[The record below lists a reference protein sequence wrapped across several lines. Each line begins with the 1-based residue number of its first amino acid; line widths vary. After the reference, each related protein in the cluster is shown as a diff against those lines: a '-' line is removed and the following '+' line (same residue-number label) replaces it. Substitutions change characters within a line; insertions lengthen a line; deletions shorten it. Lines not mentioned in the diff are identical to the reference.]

1 MPGRWRRAP
10 RDQSGVEVSSK
21 ELSGL
26 LQFTGQETDSG
37 LTRLETANNWTLTV
51 SLAAVITIVNTG
63 SFPSD
68 KSLMLLCATILLTSH
83 FTVRAMKG
91 YINVIRFSALN
102 HAVVGLML
110 IPEAQRTARFSE
122 VREKFQEYNQE
133 WRLPIKRHHV
143 WVKTLTEFSFGY
155 IFAGLAGLVAYNA
168 SVVVTTPQV
177 RVVCIIIIGL
187 AVAEL
192 ANFHFRSPYMRP
204 GRIDEA
210 MVRTR

>member
-1 MPGRWRRAP
+1 VP
-10 RDQSGVEVSSK
+10 RGPSSVAVSDA
-21 ELSGL
+21 ELSSL
-26 LQFTGQETDSG
+26 LQFTVQETDSG
-37 LTRLETANNWTLTV
+37 LTRLETANTWTLTV
-51 SLAAVITIVNTG
+51 SLAAVITIINAG

-83 FTVRAMKG
+83 FMVRAMKG
-91 YINVIRFSALN
+91 YINVVRFSALN
-102 HAVVGLML
+102 RAVVDLVLTPG
-110 IPEAQRTARFSE
+110 PQRAARFGE

-133 WRLPIKRHHV
+133 WRLPIKRYHV

-168 SVVVTTPQV
+168 SIVVGTLQT
-177 RVVCIIIIGL
+177 RVVCITIISL

-192 ANFHFRSPYMRP
+192 ANFNFRSPYMQP